1 MLNKQRAKRYM
12 FSNTLTRSLALMRD
26 LKREATMTANSDR
39 ESAKIYQFPA
49 RGRFAV
55 NLSGETTGA
64 ATPTSQHVVKVAVGS
79 GWYHDA
85 AIQEEERAHKN

>member
-1 MLNKQRAKRYM
+1 
-12 FSNTLTRSLALMRD
+12 
-26 LKREATMTANSDR
+26 MTTNSDR

-55 NLSGETTGA
+55 NQGVETKPT
-64 ATPTSQHVVKVAVGS
+64 ATLTSLQVVKAAGGS

-85 AIQEEERAHKN
+85 AVEEAEHAHKN